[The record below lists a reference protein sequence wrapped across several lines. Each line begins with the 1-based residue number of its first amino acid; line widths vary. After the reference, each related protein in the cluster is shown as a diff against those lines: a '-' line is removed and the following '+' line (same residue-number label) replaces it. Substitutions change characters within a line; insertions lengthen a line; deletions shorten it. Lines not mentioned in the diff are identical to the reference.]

1 MKWAAARRFE
11 GRRTP
16 LAWVGAGVL
25 VWLAACQSA
34 TFYESLRR
42 RIILSSLLV
51 GGYLVLCAAE
61 IWRARERELV
71 SRWPAIVLLLVH
83 ASVFFWRAAFVDFLP
98 YPGGVLPMQP
108 HWFPVGVFEIL
119 FHTFCMA
126 VVLVNMAKERAE
138 LRQRRASQ
146 IDPLTGIANRRAF
159 FDRGEE
165 LLARLAVERRSAAFV
180 LFDLDRFKDI
190 NDNFGHQFGD
200 LVLSRFCEVMKS
212 LLRPCDLFGRL
223 GGEEFGCV
231 LPDMSYAEALRTAE
245 RVRAAIAAEPMVFD
259 AVPLLATVSAGV
271 AVASEADQ
279 RLGELFA
286 TADRALYR
294 AKAKGRNRVEGGRTP
309 LKLLES
315 ATAV

>member
-1 MKWAAARRFE
+1 MS
-11 GRRTP
+11 T
-16 LAWVGAGVL
+16 
-25 VWLAACQSA
+25 
-34 TFYESLRR
+34 
-42 RIILSSLLV
+42 
-51 GGYLVLCAAE
+51 
-61 IWRARERELV
+61 
-71 SRWPAIVLLLVH
+71 
-83 ASVFFWRAAFVDFLP
+83 FLP
-98 YPGGVLPMQP
+98 YPGGVLPPQP
-108 HWFPVGVFEIL
+108 HWVPIGVFEIL

-159 FDRGEE
+159 FDCGEE

-200 LVLSRFCEVMKS
+200 LVLSRFCEVTKS

-245 RVRAAIAAEPMVFD
+245 RVRAAIAAAPMVFD
-259 AVPLLATVSAGV
+259 AVPLLATVSAGL

-315 ATAV
+315 ASAG